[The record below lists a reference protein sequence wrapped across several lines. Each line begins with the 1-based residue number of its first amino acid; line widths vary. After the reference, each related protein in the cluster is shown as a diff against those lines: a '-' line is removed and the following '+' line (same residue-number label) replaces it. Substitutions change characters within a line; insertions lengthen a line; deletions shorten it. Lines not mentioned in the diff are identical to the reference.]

1 MLRYL
6 LYMTALYL
14 SLPFSATV
22 DVATIIVFS
31 VIIKEDA
38 RFALVFAFITGL
50 LIDLYNP
57 IRLGISTIVYIT
69 LAQVLLYL
77 RKFLVLNPITTIAT
91 FTVLYL
97 VKTATLSILASAPI
111 DPSSMI
117 FTILAFFPVF
127 FFLNRISYGTW
138 MKKQ

>member
-6 LYMTALYL
+6 FYILALYL

-22 DVATIIVFS
+22 DITTIIVFC
-31 VIIKEDA
+31 VIVKEDA
-38 RFALVFAFITGL
+38 RFALIFAFVTGL
-50 LIDLYNP
+50 LIDLYSP
-57 IRLGISTIVYIT
+57 IRLGVTTIVYLT
-69 LAQVLLYL
+69 LAEVLLYL

-97 VKTATLSILASAPI
+97 IKTAILNFVISAPI
-111 DPSSMI
+111 NPGTMI
-117 FTILAFFPVF
+117 FTLLAFFPVF
-127 FFLNRISYGTW
+127 FLLNRVSYGTW